1 MKNGR
6 GDARGAIKK
15 EREFYKREEQR
26 RKKLEK
32 RMKDLERCGEELQA
46 RPISAAPKS
55 VGASGTVATGI
66 GQIKLGGKHDYA
78 MAENL

>member
-6 GDARGAIKK
+6 GDDRGAIKK

-32 RMKDLERCGEELQA
+32 RMKDLERCGEELEKDMTKHALYRPPRNLSELLA
-46 RPISAAPKS
+46 RWRPESD
-55 VGASGTVATGI
+55 
-66 GQIKLGGKHDYA
+66 KL
-78 MAENL
+78 N